1 MSSYQERQLL
11 CGHRSVRQNSPIR
24 ADREG
29 RAVQEHRPLAV
40 VQLLSFV
47 DEAGVG
53 DVLDGNR

>member
-24 ADREG
+24 ADRED

-40 VQLLSFV
+40 VQLLSFE
-47 DEAGVG
+47 DEVGVG
-53 DVLDGNR
+53 VVLD